1 MENSFV
7 PIVLLLAALA
17 TGGLIV
23 GLGRGRL
30 EPFKMIGSNSFPRGF
45 ASRNRRVTASAQL
58 YQGKAPDDSGG
69 RPTVLSASNRRL
81 GREHNDQSY
90 ESRYFVVTRGRI
102 IVSIPCA
109 AAAAA
114 LGQTELGRSR
124 WSGALRPG

>member
-7 PIVLLLAALA
+7 PIVLLFAALA

-30 EPFKMIGSNSFPRGF
+30 EPFKMIGWNSFPRGF
-45 ASRNRRVTASAQL
+45 ASRNGGVTASAQL
-58 YQGKAPDDSGG
+58 YQGKTPNDSGG
-69 RPTVLSASNRRL
+69 RPTVLSASNRRF

-90 ESRYFVVTRGRI
+90 ESRYCVVTRGRPWGL
-102 IVSIPCA
+102 SL
-109 AAAAA
+109 A
-114 LGQTELGRSR
+114 LLPLLLFVRPKLGRSR